1 MPVASGGLRIVH
13 MRLTAILLTA
23 AMFLGSACGTPATSS
38 LATASPIPASASPSA
53 SASPV
58 ASAPLSPTDFVLPQ
72 NCSYVGSGAVDVTIS
87 TLSFWSFNCGAAP
100 DFQAIEKL
108 SPAFAQQGWTLCSPP
123 MGKGVWAKG
132 ALQTS
137 VSQSA
142 VGYPVLSQ
150 LPRQTQDCPLP
161 TAYVNSQ
168 YKFSLSL
175 PAPYRNSARLSNLN
189 MGGRPAGQDVFTA
202 RTDADEAT
210 VAGTGCQTACPIWD
224 YVAVVQIYTGAGS
237 DTPRDWYTRF
247 GGAVGEKIET
257 TTVDGR
263 QAVKITNGTHPLQY
277 IVKDGDRMFRIATQY
292 YSQPDMAA
300 SLLLFKLE
308 QILTSFR
315 FVP

>member
-1 MPVASGGLRIVH
+1 MRPTTVLLIASMLVV
-13 MRLTAILLTA
+13 
-23 AMFLGSACGTPATSS
+23 SACGSRTASTAT
-38 LATASPIPASASPSA
+38 TASPIPASASPSA
-53 SASPV
+53 SSSPV
-58 ASAPLSPTDFVLPQ
+58 ASASLTPTDFVLPQ
-72 NCSYVGSGAVDVTIS
+72 GCSYVGTGVADITIS
-87 TLSFWSFNCGAAP
+87 TLTTWVVNCGASP
-100 DFQAIEKL
+100 DFAAIEKL
-108 SPAFAQQGWTLCSPP
+108 SPAFAQQGWTLCRAP
-123 MGKGVWAKG
+123 MGKGFWAKG
-132 ALQTS
+132 AVQTI

-142 VGYPVLSQ
+142 VGYPTLSQ
-150 LPRQTQDCPLP
+150 LPRQTQDCPVP

-202 RTDADEAT
+202 RTDSDEAT
-210 VAGTGCQTACPIWD
+210 VAGTGCQTGACPIWD

-237 DTPRDWYTRF
+237 DTPRDWYTRS
-247 GGAVGEKIET
+247 GGAVGETIEE

-292 YSQPDMAA
+292 YTQPDMETT
-300 SLLLFKLE
+300 LLLFKLN

-315 FVP
+315 FTP

>member
-1 MPVASGGLRIVH
+1 
-13 MRLTAILLTA
+13 MRFTALPLIA
-23 AMFLGSACGTPATSS
+23 AMLLVSSCGTPATSS
-38 LATASPIPASASPSA
+38 AATATPIAPSASPSA
-53 SASPV
+53 SASPI
-58 ASAPLSPTDFVLPQ
+58 ASASLMPTDFVLPQ
-72 NCSYVGSGAVDVTIS
+72 NCSFVGDGAVDVTIS
-87 TLSFWSFNCGAAP
+87 TLTYWSFNCGASP

-108 SPAFAQQGWTLCSPP
+108 GPAFAQQGWTLCRAP
-123 MGKGVWAKG
+123 MGKGFWAKG
-132 ALQTS
+132 AVQTM
-137 VSQSA
+137 VTQSA

-175 PAPYRNSARLSNLN
+175 PAPYRNSERLRLTST
-189 MGGRPAGQDVFTA
+189 GGRPDGQEVFTA

-224 YVAVVQIYTGAGS
+224 YVAVVQIYIGAGS
-237 DTPRDWYTRF
+237 DTPRNWYTRS
-247 GGAVGEKIET
+247 GGAVGETIEE

-263 QAVKITNGTHPLQY
+263 QAVKITKGTYPLQY
-277 IVKDGDRMFRIATQY
+277 IIKDGDRMFRVATQY
-292 YSQPDMAA
+292 YSQPDMAT

-315 FVP
+315 FIP